1 LALSIAIVGDA
12 VAGDQQRG
20 LQRVSCTLVRF
31 HVAKYS
37 VGAAESWARS
47 QGATE
52 AEIENARRCLPSG
65 SVQTASAWK

>member
-12 VAGDQQRG
+12 GAGDQQRG
-20 LQRVSCTLVRF
+20 FHRVSRTLVRF

-52 AEIENARRCLPSG
+52 AEIENVRGCLPSG